1 MDLMLRGRNM
11 REDRQENIAGIM
23 AEKIGSSVRVM
34 MQKEVDEYEIFWRSN
49 L

>member
-1 MDLMLRGRNM
+1 MLRGRNM

-34 MQKEVDEYEIFWRSN
+34 MQKLITRGRPNS
-49 L
+49 LG